1 MGILARSLIRELA
14 SSASLGALL
23 FIFVLFLQKASQ
35 LFSILVNSTA
45 QPATVGYLFLL
56 ILPSTMPLTLPLGAL
71 VGTLI
76 ALSRMSGDGE
86 VTAMR
91 AAGVPAR
98 RLTIPVVCFATLA
111 MALTGACSLWLT
123 PWCNAEAVRIV
134 NQIGA
139 AQLTAEIQPRVF
151 DESFPDTALYVG
163 DVIPGTPVRWR
174 NVFMMDLSASGQGSP
189 GALMQK
195 GEGPRV
201 TISSEAVVRVDKENN
216 RLQLMMKRMSSY
228 EAAQDPKDY
237 YRMSYPEGDQVL
249 EASPRAERKAKLF
262 SATPTLE
269 LIPEAAGSLE
279 ARIELHQRLALPLA
293 CVLLALTGM
302 PLGVSSRKGGKSG
315 AFVIT
320 VLFAFLYYMALV
332 TLVSLSR
339 EGRIPAEWAVWLPNA
354 GFAIA
359 AVILLI
365 RLERPGDRGPAFL
378 AAGWVRFHWDRLR
391 GYFSKKG
398 GRPPGLPGGLTRARF
413 FLLPQVVDLY
423 VVSSFLFYFTLM
435 LISFVMLTEIF
446 NFFELLGDTFR
457 NNIAIGELLRY
468 LFFLAPKL
476 IFDAAPISVLVAV
489 LVTFGIMAKNNEIV
503 AMKACGVSLH
513 RLALPVF
520 VASLGIS
527 AALFAFDHYVVIHA
541 NLIQDALRNKIK
553 GRPTQTYLN
562 PERKLIFGRGSR
574 IYYYKYLN
582 ETEGVLGGVSVY
594 ELDPATFKL
603 RRHIYAERARWEPRL
618 NLWNFQ
624 NGWSR
629 VIRERAD
636 DDYFDF
642 TGSTATFRELDEPPS
657 WFLKEVKT
665 YKQMNYRQLRD
676 YIAELRQSGFNT
688 IPLQVQYAR
697 KFSAPLFALVMA
709 LISVPFAFLTGGRGA
724 MTGVGVSF
732 VIAIAYFAMNY
743 LFEQLGNVNLL
754 PPEPAAWSPL
764 ALFTMAAI
772 WLMARMRT

>member
-1 MGILARSLIRELA
+1 MGILARSLFGELA
-14 SSASLGALL
+14 SSAALGALL
-23 FIFVLFLQKASQ
+23 FVFVLFLQKASQ

-76 ALSRMSGDGE
+76 SLSRMSGDGE

-91 AAGVPAR
+91 AAGIPAR
-98 RLTIPVVCFATLA
+98 RLTIPVALFSALA
-111 MALTGACSLWLT
+111 MVVTGACSLWLT

-151 DESFPDTALYVG
+151 DESFPNTALYVG
-163 DVIPGTPVRWR
+163 DVLSGSPVRWR
-174 NVFMMDLSASGQGSP
+174 NVFMMDLGPP
-189 GALMQK
+189 GENRAAAVMQK
-195 GEGPRV
+195 GEGPRI
-201 TISSEAVVRVDKENN
+201 TIASEAVVRVDNQNN
-216 RLQLMMKRMSSY
+216 RLQMSMKRMSSY
-228 EAAQDPKDY
+228 EAAPDPKDY

-249 EASPRAERKAKLF
+249 EARQREARRAKLF
-262 SATPTLE
+262 SATPTME
-269 LIPEAAGSLE
+269 LVPEASASLE
-279 ARIELHQRLALPLA
+279 ARVELHQRLALPLA
-293 CVLLALTGM
+293 CVLLALTGV
-302 PLGVSSRKGGKSG
+302 PLGVSSRKGGKST

-320 VLFAFLYYMALV
+320 VLFAFLYYMALI
-332 TLVSLSR
+332 TLISLAR
-339 EGRIPAEWAVWLPNA
+339 EGKVPAIWAVWLPNA
-354 GFAIA
+354 CFAVA
-359 AVILLI
+359 AMILLV
-365 RLERPGDRGPAFL
+365 RLERPGDRGFAFTFS
-378 AAGWVRFHWDRLR
+378 GWVRLHWDRLR
-391 GYFSKKG
+391 AFFSKTG
-398 GRPPGLPGGLTRARF
+398 ERSSALPGRLTRAQF

-423 VVSSFLFYFTLM
+423 VVSSFLFYFALM
-435 LISFVMLTEIF
+435 LASFVMLTEVF

-457 NNIAIGELLRY
+457 NAIPIGELLRY

-520 VASLGIS
+520 VASLGLS
-527 AALFAFDHYVVIHA
+527 AGLFVFDHYVVIHA

-562 PERKLIFGRGSR
+562 PERKLIFGHGSR

-582 ETEGVLGGVSVY
+582 ETDGLLGGVSVY

-603 RRHIYAERARWEPRL
+603 KRHVYAESARWEPRL
-618 NLWNFQ
+618 NTWSFQ

-629 VIRERAD
+629 VIRERVD
-636 DDYFDF
+636 DDYQDF
-642 TGSTATFRELDEPPS
+642 TGSTATFREFDEPPS

-665 YKQMNYRQLRD
+665 YKQMNYLQLRD
-676 YIAELRQSGFNT
+676 YIAELQQSGFNT
-688 IPLQVQYAR
+688 IPLQVQYER

-709 LISVPFAFLTGGRGA
+709 LVSVPFAFLTGGRGA
-724 MTGVGVSF
+724 MTGVAVSF

-754 PPEPAAWSPL
+754 PPEAAAWAPL
-764 ALFTMAAI
+764 ALFTMAAA
-772 WLMARMRT
+772 WLLTRMRT

>member
-1 MGILARSLIRELA
+1 MGILARSLFRELA
-14 SSASLGALL
+14 SSSALGALL
-23 FIFVLFLQKASQ
+23 FVFVLFLQKASP

-45 QPATVGYLFLL
+45 KPATVGYLFLL

-71 VGTLI
+71 VGTLLV
-76 ALSRMSGDGE
+76 LSRMSSDGE
-86 VTAMR
+86 VTALR
-91 AAGVPAR
+91 ASGIPAR
-98 RLTIPVVCFATLA
+98 RLTVPVVVFAALA
-111 MALTGACSLWLT
+111 MAATAGCSLWLT
-123 PWCNAEAVRIV
+123 PWCNAEAVRII

-151 DESFPDTALYVG
+151 DESFPNTALYVG
-163 DVIPGTPVRWR
+163 DVLPGTPVRWR
-174 NVFMMDLSASGQGSP
+174 PVFMMDLSPAGESRP
-189 GALMQK
+189 GAVMGK

-201 TISSEAVVRVDKENN
+201 TIASEAVVRVDNENN
-216 RLQLMMKRMSSY
+216 RLQMTMKGMSSY
-228 EAAQDPKDY
+228 EAAADPKDY
-237 YRMSYPEGDQVL
+237 YRMAYPQGDQVL
-249 EASPRAERKAKLF
+249 EAQPRAERRAKLF
-262 SATPTLE
+262 VATPTPE
-269 LIPEAAGSLE
+269 LIPEAAASLE
-279 ARIELHQRLALPLA
+279 ARIELHQRFALPLA

-302 PLGVSSRKGGKSG
+302 PLGVSSRKGGKST

-320 VLFAFLYYMALV
+320 VIFAFLYYMALI
-332 TLVSLSR
+332 TLISLAR
-339 EGRIPAEWAVWLPNA
+339 EQKIGAQLAVWLPNA
-354 GFAIA
+354 GFALA
-359 AVILLI
+359 GAILLF
-365 RLERPGDRGPAFL
+365 RLERPGDRGLGFAL
-378 AAGWVRFHWDRLR
+378 SGWAQTHWERLR
-391 GYFSKKG
+391 VFFSSHG
-398 GRPPGLPGGLTRARF
+398 VRASGLPGGLTRARF

-423 VVSSFLFYFTLM
+423 IVSSFLFYFVLTLV
-435 LISFVMLTEIF
+435 SFVLLTEIF

-457 NNIAIGELLRY
+457 NSIAISELLRY

-489 LVTFGIMAKNNEIV
+489 LVTFGIMAKNNEII

-520 VASLGIS
+520 VTSIGLS
-527 AALFAFDHYVVIHA
+527 ALLFAFDHYVVIHA

-582 ETEGVLGGVSVY
+582 ETEGLLGGVSVY
-594 ELDPATFKL
+594 ELDPASFKL
-603 RRHIYAERARWEPRL
+603 RKHIYAERARWEPRL
-618 NLWNFQ
+618 NRWSFQ
-624 NGWSR
+624 NGWAR

-636 DDYFDF
+636 DDYLDF
-642 TGSTATFRELDEPPS
+642 TGSTATFKELDEPPS

-665 YKQMNYRQLRD
+665 YKQMNYFQLRD
-676 YIAELRQSGFNT
+676 YIDELRQSGFNT
-688 IPLQVQYAR
+688 VPLQVQYER

-724 MTGVGVSF
+724 MTGVAVSF

-754 PPEPAAWSPL
+754 PPEAAAWSPL
-764 ALFTMAAI
+764 ALFTMAAA
-772 WLMARMRT
+772 WLLTRMRT